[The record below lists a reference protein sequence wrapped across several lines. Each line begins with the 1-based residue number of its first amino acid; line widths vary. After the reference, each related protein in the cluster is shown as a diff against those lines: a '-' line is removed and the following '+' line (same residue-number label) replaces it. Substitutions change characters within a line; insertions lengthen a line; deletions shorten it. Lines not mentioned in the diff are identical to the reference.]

1 MKKLL
6 IFAIMTSLFTTSCF
20 DECAFRTC
28 AAPNFD
34 IINAL
39 VFNFDLNTTYSNDE
53 VANAHIIKYT
63 KGGNFTQALDTFYFT
78 EQFSNNDY
86 LMVLSDPAPFFSSGS
101 INLNSYEDF
110 DYIIK
115 PNSAGKNYKL
125 TDIEVKGEFSDCDC
139 IYTNTQKTLKLDG
152 VAIDRNGSNLQIT
165 LN

>member
-6 IFAIMTSLFTTSCF
+6 IFAVMTSLFTTSCF

-39 VFNFDLNTTYSNDE
+39 VFNFDLNTTYSAND
-53 VANAHIIKYT
+53 VAEAHIIKYT
-63 KGGNFTQALDTFYFT
+63 KNNNFAQALDTFYFT
-78 EQFSNNDY
+78 EQFSKNDY
-86 LMVLSDPAPFFSSGS
+86 LMVISDPAPFHSGTT
-101 INLNSYEDF
+101 INLNAYEDF

-115 PNSAGKNYKL
+115 PNSTGKSYK
-125 TDIEVKGEFSDCDC
+125 ISNIKIKGEFSDCDC
-139 IYTNTQKTLKLDG
+139 IYTNTQKTFELDG
-152 VAIDRNGSNLQIT
+152 VAIDRSGSNLQVT

>member
-1 MKKLL
+1 MKKIL
-6 IFAIMTSLFTTSCF
+6 IFAMLLSLLTTSCF

-39 VFNFDLNTTYSNDE
+39 VFNFDDSTYSNDE
-53 VANAHIIKYT
+53 IATAHIIKYP
-63 KGGNFTQALDTFYFT
+63 KNGGFIQALDTFYFT
-78 EQFSNNDY
+78 TQFGNNDY
-86 LMVLSDPAPFFSSGS
+86 LMVLSDPAPFSSGGT

-115 PNSAGKNYKL
+115 PNAAGKSYRL
-125 TDIEVKGEFSDCDC
+125 SDIEVKGEYSDCDC
-139 IYTNTQKTLKLDG
+139 IYTNTQKTFKLDG
-152 VAIDRNGSNLQIT
+152 VEMDRTGSNMQIT